1 MQLPQIIDR
10 TKLVVVVEGDHYDS
24 LYYDGQLVYNVSGD
38 PLIHLLAAKVI
49 WFDGFSYKA
58 EIPQTLAEVERMI
71 AGESAL
77 AVEKAR
83 LKAETTKLQDALLS
97 LDTE

>member
-1 MQLPQIIDR
+1 MNLPQIIDR
-10 TKLVVVVEGDHYDS
+10 TKLVVVECDHYDS
-24 LYYDGQLVYNVSGD
+24 LYYDWPLVYNVSGD

-83 LKAETTKLQDALLS
+83 LASEIAKLQDELGAL
-97 LDTE
+97 E